1 MKAVTDNIT
10 ASPPAAEPDVTLVAV
25 LTTGTRFVGHYRKT
39 LIRAGLI
46 FLVLGIGA
54 ALIVPPTYTARATI
68 LPPESNSGA
77 LSSLLSTLPMA
88 AAQMLG
94 GSGDS
99 KMVELYVDI
108 AQSQSILSAVL
119 DADYRGHPFRDALR
133 GSGDD
138 PDWQLMENIRESFAG
153 SKHPRT
159 QLVMFELSDH
169 DPQLASGLLNE
180 ILRQMDSFFRYRIAT
195 NENVQRKL
203 IESRLSEVSDSL
215 KVTEE
220 TLRQF
225 RESNR
230 TTFRSPKLTLEEIR
244 LMREVEI
251 NNALY
256 VELTK
261 QLEFARIS
269 EAETMPILNV
279 LDYAVPPERKS
290 GPSRAMIVATGLL
303 AGLAL
308 TVLYIC
314 FRGLAPMRARRLADR
329 VLNWRYESNG

>member
-1 MKAVTDNIT
+1 MKTGTDNVT
-10 ASPPAAEPDVTLVAV
+10 ASPPAAEPDVTIVTV
-25 LTTGTRFVGHYRKT
+25 MKIGSRFVGHYRKT
-39 LIRAGLI
+39 LVRAGVI
-46 FLVLGIGA
+46 FLVLGIA
-54 ALIVPPTYTARATI
+54 VALIIPATYTARATI
-68 LPPESNSGA
+68 LPPESNGGA
-77 LSSLLSTLPMA
+77 LSSLMAALPMA

-119 DADYRGHPFRDALR
+119 DADYQGHPFRRALC

-153 SKHPRT
+153 SKNPRT
-159 QLVMFELSDH
+159 QLVMFELSNH

-180 ILRQMDSFFRYRIAT
+180 ILRQMDSFFRYRVAT

-215 KVTEE
+215 KLSEDM
-220 TLRQF
+220 LRQF
-225 RESNR
+225 KESNR
-230 TTFRSPKLTLEEIR
+230 TTFRSPKLMLEEGR

-251 NNALY
+251 NNVLY

-279 LDYAVPPERKS
+279 LDYPVPPERKS
-290 GPSRAMIVATGLL
+290 GPSRALIVALMLCIGL
-303 AGLAL
+303 
-308 TVLYIC
+308 TMTTLYIC
-314 FRGLAPMRARRLADR
+314 FRSLAPSRARRLADR
-329 VLNWRYESNG
+329 VLNWQYEANV